1 MDGMRRFEGR
11 GAVVTGGASGI
22 GLTTAAR
29 IVAEGG
35 SVCIWDV
42 DAGRIEAVK
51 AELGER
57 AHGIAVNVTDPAAVE
72 AAAATA
78 EGHLGKI
85 DVLVCSAGV
94 AGQNALVVDYPVEE
108 WKRVF
113 DINVNGLFYCNR
125 YIAPLM
131 KKNGYGRI
139 VNVASIAGKE
149 GNPTASAYSASKA
162 AVIGLTKSLG
172 KELARD
178 GVTVNAIT
186 PATVDTPILQQVS
199 QAHIDYMLSKIPM
212 GRFGTTT
219 EMASIITWLA
229 SEECS
234 FTTGAVFDVSGGRA
248 TY

>member
-1 MDGMRRFEGR
+1 MTTIIRFEGR
-11 GAVVTGGASGI
+11 GAIITGGASGI
-22 GLTTAAR
+22 GLKTAER

-35 SVCIWDV
+35 SVSIWDV
-42 DAGRIEAVK
+42 DAARVETVRQA
-51 AELGER
+51 LGPR
-57 AHGIAVNVTDPAAVE
+57 AHGIAIDITDPAAVE
-72 AAAATA
+72 KAAQQA
-78 EGHLGKI
+78 ESQLGRI

-94 AGQNALVVDYPVEE
+94 AGKNELLVNYPIEE
-108 WKRVF
+108 WKRVY

-125 YIAPLM
+125 FVAPLM
-131 KKNGYGRI
+131 QKHGYGRI

-149 GNPTASAYSASKA
+149 GNPTASAYSSSKA

-172 KELARD
+172 KELSKE
-178 GVTVNAIT
+178 GITVNAIT

-212 GRFGTTT
+212 GRFGTV
-219 EMASIITWLA
+219 EELAAIITWLA

-234 FTTGAVFDVSGGRA
+234 FTTGAVFDISGGRA